1 MRIVRILFYPLLVSI
16 TPCSALEEISE
27 CWKNV
32 VGTLLS
38 FLLLKSYVSL
48 CPYSC
53 SQLVLHKVEPID
65 LLPRKSLRWSLVH
78 FWKSRIWFF
87 VYLRSSMSAE
97 FENDIFPIPT
107 EMKPAS
113 QINMCLI
120 FFLTCQ
126 RWSISWLSKCH
137 IMNTKT
143 LFFLKYSSAWHLK
156 IHRKRKSPMT
166 EGEVKNFWQFFY
178 FCSRHGNNMA
188 FLDVTLW
195 WTI

>member
-1 MRIVRILFYPLLVSI
+1 MSEKCSWYPIELPITEVIRFSLSVQLFPIGFTQSWTDWPPTSKVI
-16 TPCSALEEISE
+16 AL
-27 CWKNV
+27 
-32 VGTLLS
+32 
-38 FLLLKSYVSL
+38 
-48 CPYSC
+48 
-53 SQLVLHKVEPID
+53 Q
-65 LLPRKSLRWSLVH
+65 RSLVH
-78 FWKSRIWFF
+78 FWKSQIWFF

-97 FENDIFPIPT
+97 FENDIFPVPT